1 MNVSLQ
7 DLLIAGSHF
16 GHLTR
21 RWNPKM
27 KKYIFM
33 ERNGIY
39 VIDLK
44 KTLECLKTA
53 CQAII
58 DITKSGERI
67 LFVGTKKQAKDI
79 IKNEAERS
87 SSYFINERW
96 LGGTLTNY
104 TTIKKSVRRM
114 KHIEKMATDGTYD
127 KLLKKEILKIERER
141 EKLDLVL
148 GGIRDMNKL
157 PGAMFV
163 VDTKKETIAVAE
175 ATKLNIPIIAV
186 VDTNCD
192 PVVVD
197 YPIPANDD
205 AFKSVSLI
213 TRAIAD
219 AVLEGM
225 SSRAEPESEEGAV
238 AAVPE
243 RTEAPSDEVIVTQ
256 DAKELEAVAEKIKE
270 VQAAEEIAKE
280 KAEEKAEEKTEEKTE
295 EKAAQ
300 D

>member
-27 KKYIFM
+27 KEYIFM

-87 SSYFINERW
+87 SSYYINERW

-114 KHIEKMATDGTYD
+114 KNIEKMATDGTYD

-175 ATKLNIPIIAV
+175 ATKLNIPLIAI

-192 PVVVD
+192 PEVVD

-205 AFKSVSLI
+205 AFKSVNLV

-225 SSRAEPESEEGAV
+225 SSRVEPEPEEGAV
-238 AAVPE
+238 EAVPE
-243 RTEAPSDEVIVTQ
+243 STEAPTDEVIVTQ
-256 DAKELEAVAEKIKE
+256 DAEELETVAEKIKE

-280 KAEEKAEEKTEEKTE
+280 KTE
-295 EKAAQ
+295 EKASQ

>member
-44 KTLECLKTA
+44 KTLDCMKTV

-58 DITKSGERI
+58 DISKSGQRI

-87 SSYFINERW
+87 SSYYINERW
-96 LGGTLTNY
+96 FGGTLTNY
-104 TTIKKSVRRM
+104 ATIKKSIRRM
-114 KHIEKMATDGTYD
+114 KNIEKMATDGTYD
-127 KLLKKEILKIERER
+127 KLLKKEILKIERKR

-175 ATKLNIPIIAV
+175 ATKLNIPIIAII
-186 VDTNCD
+186 DTNCD
-192 PVVVD
+192 PEVID

-205 AFKSVSLI
+205 AFKSVNLI

-225 SSRAEPESEEGAV
+225 SSRVEPESEEGAAEVV
-238 AAVPE
+238 AE
-243 RTEAPSDEVIVTQ
+243 STEAPSDEVIVTQ
-256 DAKELEAVAEKIKE
+256 DAEELEVVAERIKE
-270 VQAAEEIAKE
+270 VQAAAE
-280 KAEEKAEEKTEEKTE
+280 EEKAEEKTEEKTS
-295 EKAAQ
+295 
-300 D
+300 

>member
-87 SSYFINERW
+87 SSYYINERW

-141 EKLDLVL
+141 EKLDSVL
-148 GGIRDMNKL
+148 GGIREMNKL

-175 ATKLNIPIIAV
+175 ATKLNIPLIAI

-192 PVVVD
+192 PEVVD

-225 SSRAEPESEEGAV
+225 SSRVEPESEERAV
-238 AAVPE
+238 EAVPE
-243 RTEAPSDEVIVTQ
+243 STEAASDEVIVTQ
-256 DAKELEAVAEKIKE
+256 DAEELEAVAEKIKE

-280 KAEEKAEEKTEEKTE
+280 KTE

>member
-1 MNVSLQ
+1 MNVSLP

-53 CQAII
+53 SQAII

-87 SSYFINERW
+87 SSYYINERW

-175 ATKLNIPIIAV
+175 AIKLNIPLIAI

-192 PVVVD
+192 PEVVD

-225 SSRAEPESEEGAV
+225 SSRVEPESEEGTV
-238 AAVPE
+238 EVVPE
-243 RTEAPSDEVIVTQ
+243 STEAPKDEVIVTQ
-256 DAKELEAVAEKIKE
+256 DAGELETIAEKIKE

-280 KAEEKAEEKTEEKTE
+280 KAEEKTS
-295 EKAAQ
+295 Q

>member
-1 MNVSLQ
+1 MNVSLP

-53 CQAII
+53 SQAII

-87 SSYFINERW
+87 SSYYINERW

-104 TTIKKSVRRM
+104 ATIKKSVRRM

-175 ATKLNIPIIAV
+175 AIKLNIPLIAI

-192 PVVVD
+192 PEVVD

-225 SSRAEPESEEGAV
+225 SSRAEPESEEGTV
-238 AAVPE
+238 EVVPE
-243 RTEAPSDEVIVTQ
+243 STEAPKDEVIVTQ
-256 DAKELEAVAEKIKE
+256 DAGELETIAEKIKE

-280 KAEEKAEEKTEEKTE
+280 KAEEKTS
-295 EKAAQ
+295 Q

>member
-53 CQAII
+53 SQAII

-87 SSYFINERW
+87 SSYYINERW

-104 TTIKKSVRRM
+104 STIKKSVRRM

-175 ATKLNIPIIAV
+175 AIKLNIPIIAV

-225 SSRAEPESEEGAV
+225 SSRVEPEPEEGAV
-238 AAVPE
+238 EVVPKS
-243 RTEAPSDEVIVTQ
+243 TEAPSDEVIVTQ
-256 DAKELEAVAEKIKE
+256 DAEELETIAEKMKE
-270 VQAAEEIAKE
+270 VQAEEEITKE
-280 KAEEKAEEKTEEKTE
+280 KPEEKIEEKTS
-295 EKAAQ
+295 Q

>member
-1 MNVSLQ
+1 MNVSLP

-53 CQAII
+53 SQAII

-87 SSYFINERW
+87 SSYYINERW

-175 ATKLNIPIIAV
+175 AIKLNIPLIAI

-192 PVVVD
+192 PEVVD

-225 SSRAEPESEEGAV
+225 SSRVEPESEEGTV
-238 AAVPE
+238 EVVPKS
-243 RTEAPSDEVIVTQ
+243 TEAPSDEVIVTQ
-256 DAKELEAVAEKIKE
+256 DAVELETIAEKMKE

-280 KAEEKAEEKTEEKTE
+280 KAEEKTS
-295 EKAAQ
+295 Q

>member
-53 CQAII
+53 CQAVI

-175 ATKLNIPIIAV
+175 ATKLNIPLIAI

-192 PVVVD
+192 PEVVD

-225 SSRAEPESEEGAV
+225 SARVEPEPDEDAV
-238 AAVPE
+238 EVVPE
-243 RTEAPSDEVIVTQ
+243 RTEAPNDEVIVTQ
-256 DAKELEAVAEKIKE
+256 DAEELETVAEKIKE
-270 VQAAEEIAKE
+270 VQAAEELAKE
-280 KAEEKAEEKTEEKTE
+280 KTEKKTE
-295 EKAAQ
+295 EKASQ